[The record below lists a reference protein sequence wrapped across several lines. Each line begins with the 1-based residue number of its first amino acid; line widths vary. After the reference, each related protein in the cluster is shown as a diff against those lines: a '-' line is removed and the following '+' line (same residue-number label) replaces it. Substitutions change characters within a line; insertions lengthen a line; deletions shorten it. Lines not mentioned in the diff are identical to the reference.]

1 MKVVQNQSSRAGC
14 RLRLTNS
21 TRLASLAFVVLVST
35 AGPVLAQENAKPSAP
50 QSAPLMDPGL
60 YSAMRWRMIG
70 PHRGGRVSAVAGIPG
85 DAAVYYMGTPGGGA
99 WKTTDGGAVWT
110 PIFDRERVASIG
122 AVAIAPSNSNIVYVG
137 TGEQTEGNG
146 MYKST
151 DAGFTWTHIGLDDS
165 HYISSVIIDP
175 RNPDIVVVGAL
186 GHPILGV
193 AANKAERGVYKSTD
207 GGKTWMRT
215 LFKDEKAGVSDM
227 VADPGNP
234 RVLYAALWH
243 PRDFFGDASD
253 KQDSWIYKSIDEG
266 STWNPVGTAGLPTEP
281 LDRVGIAVA
290 PGDRGRRVFAISARG
305 LYRSDD
311 AGSTWRKITTD
322 ARITGNGYI
331 CRVYVDPRN
340 ADTVYTMQ
348 TTTYR
353 SLDGGKTFA
362 AFKGAP
368 GGDDYHVL
376 WIDPQNPQRMIL
388 GVDQGATISLNGG
401 KTWSDWFNQPTGQ
414 FYHVIT
420 DNQFPYVA
428 YAPQQDSG
436 TAAVPS
442 RSDYGVITY
451 RDWFSIGGFEFCYI
465 APDPANPNVVYSG
478 GWYGSVVRFDKIT
491 GQIAHVFVRSTTQR
505 TSQMPPLVFS
515 PQDPH
520 TLYFGTQNVL
530 KTTDSGESWQ
540 MISPDLTTK
549 PEPPAAAPVK
559 GAELV
564 PPSIEPKDMSPRD
577 ARRVENDRDAE
588 EARERARDAEGAAG
602 NKFDTDSFAYE
613 MDDNDKDFDA
623 EQGPRGGGA
632 LTVLAPS
639 TIAAGVIWAGTTN
652 GIIQLTQD
660 GGQSWQKVSPPDPA
674 GFISTIEPS
683 HYDST
688 VAYATVNVQA
698 DLTPLAYRTR
708 DAGKS
713 WQKITAGF
721 EPGWIVR
728 VVREDPIRKGL
739 LYAGTE
745 NAAYVSFDDGDHW
758 QSLQLNLPTATI
770 RDLVVH
776 DNDLVIA
783 TYGRALWVLDDIS
796 PLRQASVQLASSAV
810 DLLRPSTAIRTR
822 WDNDQE
828 TPLPPE
834 FPGGDNPPDG
844 AMFYYYLKSPPT
856 DPIALEIR
864 DAQGNLVKRFTSE
877 KPAPDTVV
885 KNVPDYWFAPLPQ
898 LTTNAGLN
906 RFVWDLHYD
915 SPPALQY
922 SYYGNTL
929 DYLEYT
935 LSGHAVAGNTPR
947 EQTVGPL
954 AVPGEYKVVLI
965 AGGQK
970 LTQPLTIALDPR
982 VHVSR
987 SDLVLQFEAA
997 QRISAG
1003 LKSSFTVYN
1012 AAAPLRAAIAD
1023 RMKILT
1029 VAEKEKPEAPKPAKT
1044 AKEPDAA
1051 ERAKATTTGS
1061 TGAAKSTA
1069 SDVQAAAPKD
1079 SEALA
1084 ALKQFAAKFDTIING
1099 TRTAPGIGPIN
1110 RDLARIDFMI
1120 ETGDAAPAD
1129 AAQVAIHDSCASLTT
1144 NIAQWQDLNS
1154 KTLPTVNAILDKQK
1168 IAPLPAAAPTM
1179 ADPPGVPLDACSP

>member
-1 MKVVQNQSSRAGC
+1 MRLIPGWLSLHSMRCSRVAHSRCGAA
-14 RLRLTNS
+14 LAVAL
-21 TRLASLAFVVLVST
+21 LASFASSLF
-35 AGPVLAQENAKPSAP
+35 AQQNVQPSAP
-50 QSAPLMDPGL
+50 PGAPVIDPSL
-60 YSAMRWRMIG
+60 YSAMRWRLIG

-85 DAAVYYMGTPGGGA
+85 DSAVYYMGTPGGGV
-99 WKTTDGGAVWT
+99 WKTTDGGSVWT
-110 PIFDRERVASIG
+110 PIFDRQRVASIG
-122 AVAIAPSNSNIVYVG
+122 AVAIAPSNSNVIYVG

-146 MYKST
+146 LYKST
-151 DAGFTWTHIGLDDS
+151 DAGATWTHIGLDDT
-165 HYISSVIIDP
+165 HYISSMIIDP
-175 RNPDIVVVGAL
+175 RNPDVIIVGAL
-186 GHPILGV
+186 GHPILGP
-193 AANKAERGVYKSTD
+193 AANQAARGVYKSTD
-207 GGKTWMRT
+207 GGKTWTRT

-243 PRDFFGDASD
+243 PRDFFGDASE
-253 KQDSWIYKSIDEG
+253 KQDSWIYKSVDQG
-266 STWNPVGTAGLPTEP
+266 STWKPVGVAGLPAEP
-281 LDRVGIAVA
+281 LDRIGLAVA
-290 PGDRGRRVFAISARG
+290 PGDRGRRVLAISSRG

-311 AGSTWRKITTD
+311 AGDSWRKITAD
-322 ARITGNGYI
+322 PRITGNGYI

-340 ADTVYTMQ
+340 ADTVYVMQ

-353 SLDGGKTFA
+353 SLDGGQTFA

-376 WIDPQNPQRMIL
+376 WIDPQNSQRMIL

-401 KTWSDWFNQPTGQ
+401 KTWSEWFNQPTGQ

-442 RSDYGVITY
+442 RSDYGEITY

-465 APDPANPNVVYSG
+465 APDPTNPNIVYSG

-491 GQIAHVFVRSTTQR
+491 GQIAHVFVRGTAQR

-520 TLYFGTQNVL
+520 TLYFGTQNVM
-530 KTTDSGESWQ
+530 KTTNSGDSWQ
-540 MISPDLTTK
+540 LISPDLTIK
-549 PEPPAAAPVK
+549 PNPPAPAQPQ
-559 GAELV
+559 GAELIA
-564 PPSIEPKDMSPRD
+564 PQIETEQ
-577 ARRVENDRDAE
+577 V
-588 EARERARDAEGAAG
+588 RERARETPNAAG
-602 NKFDTDSFAYE
+602 NKFDPDSFAYE
-613 MDDNDKDFDA
+613 MDDNDKDFEA
-623 EQGPRGGGA
+623 EQNPRGGAA
-632 LTVLAPS
+632 LSVIAPS
-639 TIAAGVIWAGTTN
+639 PAAAGVIWAGATN
-652 GIIQLTQD
+652 GVIQLTQD
-660 GGQSWQKVSPPDPA
+660 GGLSWRNVSPPEPS
-674 GFISTIEPS
+674 GFISTVEPS
-683 HYDST
+683 HFDAN

-698 DLTPLAYRTR
+698 NLTPLAYRTR

-713 WQKITAGF
+713 WQKITDGF

-728 VVREDPIRKGL
+728 VVREDPLRKGL

-770 RDLVVH
+770 RDLAVH
-776 DNDLVIA
+776 GNDLVAA
-783 TYGRALWVLDDIS
+783 TYGRALWVLDDLS
-796 PLRQASVQLASSAV
+796 PLRQAAAETANASAE
-810 DLLRPSTAIRTR
+810 LLRPSTAIRTR

-834 FPGGDNPPDG
+834 FPGADNPPDG
-844 AMFYYYLKSPPT
+844 AIFYYYLKAPPADT
-856 DPIALEIR
+856 IRLEIR
-864 DAQGNLVKRFTSE
+864 DAQDNLVKRFTSE
-877 KPAPDTVV
+877 KPAPDAVV
-885 KNVPDYWFAPLPQ
+885 KNVPDYWFGALPQ
-898 LTTNAGLN
+898 LPTNAGLN

-915 SPPALQY
+915 PPPALQY
-922 SYYGNTL
+922 SYFGNTL

-935 LSGHAVAGNTPR
+935 LSGHAVPGNTPR
-947 EQTVGPL
+947 EQTLGPL
-954 AVPGEYKVVLI
+954 AVPGEYKVVLL

-970 LTQPLTIALDPR
+970 LSQPLNIELDPR

-997 QRISAG
+997 QKISAG
-1003 LKSSFTVYN
+1003 LKSSYTTYN
-1012 AAAPLRAAIAD
+1012 AAAPLRAAIED
-1023 RMKILT
+1023 RTKILT
-1029 VAEKEKPEAPKPAKT
+1029 AAAKEKPEPPKSAKT
-1044 AKEPDAA
+1044 ISVPSATEGGKAA
-1051 ERAKATTTGS
+1051 VTPSA
-1061 TGAAKSTA
+1061 GAAP
-1069 SDVQAAAPKD
+1069 DGHGAAPKD

-1084 ALKQFAAKFDTIING
+1084 ALKQLSAKFDAIING

-1129 AAQVAIHDSCASLTT
+1129 AAQIAIHDSCASLTA
-1144 NIAQWQDLNS
+1144 NIAQWQELNS
-1154 KTLPTVNAILDKQK
+1154 KTLPAVNAILDKQR
-1168 IAPLPAAAPTM
+1168 IAPLPAASATM
-1179 ADPPGVPLDACSP
+1179 ADPPGVPLDACAP

>member
-1 MKVVQNQSSRAGC
+1 MID
-14 RLRLTNS
+14 
-21 TRLASLAFVVLVST
+21 
-35 AGPVLAQENAKPSAP
+35 PS
-50 QSAPLMDPGL
+50 L

-85 DAAVYYMGTPGGGA
+85 DSAVYYMGTPGGGV

-122 AVAIAPSNSNIVYVG
+122 AVAIAPSNSNIIYVG
-137 TGEQTEGNG
+137 TGEQTTGNG
-146 MYKST
+146 MYKSI
-151 DAGFTWTHIGLDDS
+151 DAGATWTHLGLDDT

-175 RNPDIVVVGAL
+175 RNPDNVVVGAL

-193 AANKAERGVYKSTD
+193 AADKAARGVYKSTD

-243 PRDFFGDASD
+243 PRDFFGDPSD
-253 KQDSWIYKSIDEG
+253 NQDSWIYKSIDEG
-266 STWNPVGTAGLPTEP
+266 STWKPVGVAGLPTQP
-281 LDRVGIAVA
+281 LDRVGLAVA
-290 PGDRGRRVFAISARG
+290 PGDHGRRVFAISARG

-311 AGSTWRKITTD
+311 AGDTWRKITTD

-340 ADTVYTMQ
+340 ADTVYAMQ

-353 SLDGGKTFA
+353 SLDGGQTFA

-376 WIDPQNPQRMIL
+376 WIDPQNSQRMIL
-388 GVDQGATISLNGG
+388 GVDQGAAISLNGG
-401 KTWSDWFNQPTGQ
+401 KSWTDWFNQATGQ

-436 TAAVPS
+436 TVAVPS
-442 RSDYGVITY
+442 RSDYGEITY

-465 APDPANPNVVYSG
+465 APDPTNPNVVYSG
-478 GWYGSVVRFDKIT
+478 GWYGSVVRFDKLT
-491 GQIAHVFVRSTTQR
+491 GQIAHVFVRGTSQR

-530 KTTDSGESWQ
+530 KTTNSGDSWQ
-540 MISPDLTTK
+540 TISPDLTIK
-549 PEPPAAAPVK
+549 PNPPAVAPAQGADLIAPREKSLHDAA
-559 GAELV
+559 
-564 PPSIEPKDMSPRD
+564 KDD
-577 ARRVENDRDAE
+577 NDREIE
-588 EARERARDAEGAAG
+588 EARERARDEELAAG
-602 NKFDTDSFAYE
+602 NKYDPDSFASE
-613 MDDNDKDFDA
+613 IDDNDKDADA

-639 TIAAGVIWAGTTN
+639 AVAAGMIWAGTTN
-652 GIIQLTQD
+652 GVIQLTQD
-660 GGQSWQKVSPPDPA
+660 GGLSWRNVSPPDPS

-683 HYDST
+683 HYDSN
-688 VAYATVNVQA
+688 VAYATVNLQA

-713 WQKITAGF
+713 WQKITGGF

-728 VVREDPIRKGL
+728 VVREDPVRKSL

-770 RDLVVH
+770 RDLAVH
-776 DNDLVIA
+776 EDDLVAA
-783 TYGRALWVLDDIS
+783 TYGRALWVLDDVS
-796 PLRQASVQLASSAV
+796 PLRQVAAETANSTAH
-810 DLLRPSTAIRTR
+810 LLRPSTAIRVR

-834 FPGGDNPPDG
+834 FPGADNPPDG
-844 AMFYYYLKSPPT
+844 AMFYYYLKSLPA

-885 KNVPDYWFAPLPQ
+885 KNVPDYWFGPLPQ
-898 LTTNAGLN
+898 LSTNAGLN
-906 RFVWDLHYD
+906 RFVWNLHYD

-935 LSGHAVAGNTPR
+935 ISDHAIPGNTPR

-954 AVPGEYKVVLI
+954 AVPGQYNVVLI
-965 AGGQK
+965 VGGQK
-970 LTQPLTIALDPR
+970 LSQPLTIALDPR

-987 SDLVLQFEAA
+987 SDLVQQFEAA

-1003 LKSSFTVYN
+1003 LRSSYTAYT

-1023 RMKILT
+1023 RTKILT
-1029 VAEKEKPEAPKPAKT
+1029 AALKEKPEAT
-1044 AKEPDAA
+1044 EAKEALS
-1051 ERAKATTTGS
+1051 ATNN
-1061 TGAAKSTA
+1061 
-1069 SDVQAAAPKD
+1069 
-1079 SEALA
+1079 L
-1084 ALKQFAAKFDTIING
+1084 AAKFDVVING
-1099 TRTAPGIGPIN
+1099 TRLAPGIGPIN

-1129 AAQVAIHDSCASLTT
+1129 AAQIAIHDSCVSLT
-1144 NIAQWQDLNS
+1144 NKIAQWQELNA
-1154 KTLPTVNAILDKQK
+1154 KALLTVNALLDRQK
-1168 IAPLPAAAPTM
+1168 LAPLPVAAPTV
-1179 ADPPGVPLDACSP
+1179 ADPPGVPPDACAP

>member
-1 MKVVQNQSSRAGC
+1 MNLTSDHHISRAT
-14 RLRLTNS
+14 RLRQFAHSKLS
-21 TRLASLAFVVLVST
+21 AAVALAILAFSATPLF
-35 AGPVLAQENAKPSAP
+35 AQQNAQPAAR
-50 QSAPLMDPGL
+50 QSAPVIDPNL

-85 DAAVYYMGTPGGGA
+85 DPAVYYMGTPGGGV
-99 WKTTDGGAVWT
+99 WKTTDSGSVWT

-122 AVAIAPSNSNIVYVG
+122 AVAIAPSNSNIIYVG
-137 TGEQTEGNG
+137 TGEQTDGNG

-151 DAGFTWTHIGLDDS
+151 DAGATWTHVGLDAT

-193 AANKAERGVYKSTD
+193 AANKAERGVFKSLD
-207 GGKTWMRT
+207 GGKSWTRT

-243 PRDFFGDASD
+243 PRDFFGDASE

-266 STWNPVGTAGLPTEP
+266 STWNPVGSAGLPTEP
-281 LDRVGIAVA
+281 LDRVGVAVA

-331 CRVYVDPRN
+331 CHVYVDPRN
-340 ADTVYTMQ
+340 ADTVYVMQ

-376 WIDPQNPQRMIL
+376 WIDPQNSQRMIL

-401 KTWSDWFNQPTGQ
+401 QTWSDWFNQPTGQ

-420 DNQFPYVA
+420 DNQFPYIA

-465 APDPANPNVVYSG
+465 APDPTNPNIVYSG

-491 GQIAHVFVRSTTQR
+491 GQIAHVFVRGTSQR

-515 PQDPH
+515 PQDSR

-530 KTTDSGESWQ
+530 KSTDSGQSWQ
-540 MISPDLTTK
+540 MLSPDLATK
-549 PEPPAAAPVK
+549 PEPPADPAKAA
-559 GAELV
+559 ALV
-564 PPSIEPKDMSPRD
+564 SDD
-577 ARRVENDRDAE
+577 ADREAE
-588 EARERARDAEGAAG
+588 EARERARDAESAAG
-602 NKFDTDSFAYE
+602 NKYDPDSFAYE
-613 MDDNDKDFDA
+613 MDDNDKDSDA

-639 TIAAGVIWAGTTN
+639 TISAGVIWAGTTN

-660 GGQSWQKVSPPDPA
+660 SGLSWQKVSPPDPS

-683 HYDST
+683 HYDPN
-688 VAYATVNVQA
+688 VAYATVNAMA

-728 VVREDPIRKGL
+728 VVREDPVRKGL

-745 NAAYVSFDDGDHW
+745 NAAYVSFDDGEHW

-796 PLRQASVQLASSAV
+796 PLRQIGAQSANASA

-834 FPGGDNPPDG
+834 FPGADNPPNG
-844 AMFYYYLKSPPT
+844 AMIYYYLKSPPA
-856 DPIALEIR
+856 DPVAIEIR
-864 DAQGNLVKRFTSE
+864 DAQGNLVRRFTSE
-877 KPAPDTVV
+877 KPAPDNVL
-885 KNVPDYWFAPLPQ
+885 KNVPDYWFGPLTQ
-898 LTTNAGLN
+898 LSTNAGLN
-906 RFVWDLHYD
+906 RFVWNLRYD

-935 LSGHAVAGNTPR
+935 ISADAIPGHTPR

-954 AVPGEYKVVLI
+954 AVPGDYKVVFI

-970 LTQPLTIALDPR
+970 FTQPLTIALDPR

-987 SDLVLQFEAA
+987 SDLVQQFDLA

-1003 LKSSFTVYN
+1003 LKSSYTVYN

-1029 VAEKEKPEAPKPAKT
+1029 VATKEKPETPKAAKT
-1044 AKEPDAA
+1044 VGAPNTAEGGKAA
-1051 ERAKATTTGS
+1051 VTTTG
-1061 TGAAKSTA
+1061 AATETHE
-1069 SDVQAAAPKD
+1069 AAPPD

-1084 ALKQFAAKFDTIING
+1084 AMKQFAGKFDTIING
-1099 TRTAPGIGPIN
+1099 TRSAPGIGPIN

-1129 AAQVAIHDSCASLTT
+1129 AAQIAVHDSCTSLTS
-1144 NIAQWQDLNS
+1144 NIAQWQDLNA

-1179 ADPPGVPLDACSP
+1179 ADPPGVPLDACAP

>member
-1 MKVVQNQSSRAGC
+1 MKLVPDWHSPRATRRSGLAHSRC
-14 RLRLTNS
+14 RAAFA
-21 TRLASLAFVVLVST
+21 LALLAFT
-35 AGPVLAQENAKPSAP
+35 AAPLLAQNAQPAAP
-50 QSAPLMDPGL
+50 QNAPLIDPSL

-85 DAAVYYMGTPGGGA
+85 DSAVYYMGTPGGGV

-122 AVAIAPSNSNIVYVG
+122 AVAIAPSNSNIIYVG
-137 TGEQTEGNG
+137 TGEQTTGNG
-146 MYKST
+146 MYKSI
-151 DAGFTWTHIGLDDS
+151 DAGATWTHLGLDDT

-193 AANKAERGVYKSTD
+193 AADKAARGVYKSTD

-227 VADPGNP
+227 VADPGNS

-243 PRDFFGDASD
+243 PRDFFGDPSD
-253 KQDSWIYKSIDEG
+253 NQDSWIYKSIDEG
-266 STWNPVGTAGLPTEP
+266 STWKPVGVAGLPTQP
-281 LDRVGIAVA
+281 LDRVGLAVA
-290 PGDRGRRVFAISARG
+290 PGDHGRRVFAISARG

-311 AGSTWRKITTD
+311 AGDTWRKITAD

-340 ADTVYTMQ
+340 ADTVYAMQ

-353 SLDGGKTFA
+353 SLDGGRTFA

-376 WIDPQNPQRMIL
+376 WIDPQNSQRMIL
-388 GVDQGATISLNGG
+388 GVDQGAAISLNGG
-401 KTWSDWFNQPTGQ
+401 KSWTDWFNQATGQ

-436 TAAVPS
+436 TVAVPS
-442 RSDYGVITY
+442 RSDYGEITY

-465 APDPANPNVVYSG
+465 APDPTNPNVVYSG
-478 GWYGSVVRFDKIT
+478 GWYGSVVRFDKLT
-491 GQIAHVFVRSTTQR
+491 GQIAHVFVRGTSQR

-530 KTTDSGESWQ
+530 KTTNSGDSWQ
-540 MISPDLTTK
+540 TISPDLTIK
-549 PEPPAAAPVK
+549 PNPPAVAPAQGADLIAPREKSLHDAA
-559 GAELV
+559 
-564 PPSIEPKDMSPRD
+564 KDD
-577 ARRVENDRDAE
+577 NDREIE
-588 EARERARDAEGAAG
+588 EARECARDAEAAAG
-602 NKFDTDSFAYE
+602 NKYDPDSFASE
-613 MDDNDKDFDA
+613 IDDNDKDADA

-639 TIAAGVIWAGTTN
+639 AVAAGMIWAGTTN
-652 GIIQLTQD
+652 GVIQLTQD
-660 GGQSWQKVSPPDPA
+660 GGLSWRNVSPPDPS

-683 HYDST
+683 HYDSN
-688 VAYATVNVQA
+688 VAYATVNLQA

-713 WQKITAGF
+713 WQKITGGF

-728 VVREDPIRKGL
+728 VVREDPVRKSL

-770 RDLVVH
+770 RDLAVH
-776 DNDLVIA
+776 ENDLVAA
-783 TYGRALWVLDDIS
+783 TYGRALWVLDDVS
-796 PLRQASVQLASSAV
+796 PLRQVAV
-810 DLLRPSTAIRTR
+810 ETANSTAHLLRPSTAIRVR

-834 FPGGDNPPDG
+834 FPGADNPPDG
-844 AMFYYYLKSPPT
+844 AMFYYYLKSLPA

-864 DAQGNLVKRFTSE
+864 DAQGNLVRRFTSE

-885 KNVPDYWFAPLPQ
+885 KNVPDYWFGPLPQ
-898 LTTNAGLN
+898 LSTNAGLN
-906 RFVWDLHYD
+906 RFVWNLHYD

-935 LSGHAVAGNTPR
+935 ISDHAIPGNTPR

-954 AVPGEYKVVLI
+954 AVPGQYNVVLI
-965 AGGQK
+965 VGGQK
-970 LTQPLTIALDPR
+970 LSQPLTIALDPR

-987 SDLVLQFEAA
+987 SDLVQQFEAA

-1003 LKSSFTVYN
+1003 LRSSYTAYT

-1023 RMKILT
+1023 RTKILT
-1029 VAEKEKPEAPKPAKT
+1029 AALKEKPEAT
-1044 AKEPDAA
+1044 EAKEALT
-1051 ERAKATTTGS
+1051 ATNN
-1061 TGAAKSTA
+1061 
-1069 SDVQAAAPKD
+1069 
-1079 SEALA
+1079 L
-1084 ALKQFAAKFDTIING
+1084 AAKFDVVING
-1099 TRTAPGIGPIN
+1099 TRLAPGIGPIN

-1129 AAQVAIHDSCASLTT
+1129 AAQIAIHDSCVSLTN
-1144 NIAQWQDLNS
+1144 NIAQWQELNA
-1154 KTLPTVNAILDKQK
+1154 KTLPAVNALLDKQK
-1168 IAPLPAAAPTM
+1168 LAPLPAAAPTM
-1179 ADPPGVPLDACSP
+1179 ADPPGVPPDACAP